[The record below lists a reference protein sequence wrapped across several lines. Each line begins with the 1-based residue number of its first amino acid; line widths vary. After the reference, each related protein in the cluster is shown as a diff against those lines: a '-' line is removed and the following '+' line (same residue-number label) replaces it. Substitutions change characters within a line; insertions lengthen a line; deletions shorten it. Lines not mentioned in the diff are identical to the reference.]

1 MKETPTL
8 REALAAKV
16 AEMRVE
22 FQRLAVRGF
31 MTVPSMQVS
40 MWADDLD
47 ALLSAYP
54 DNAGWRDIAT
64 APEGCMMLMCSMTA
78 TAAREWA
85 FVDWLAQGKL
95 ILHPYRSPTH
105 WMPLPAPPE

>member
-1 MKETPTL
+1 VIKETPTL

-40 MWADDLD
+40 MWADELD

-54 DNAGWRDIAT
+54 DDA
-64 APEGCMMLMCSMTA
+64 APNNPCFDCGKSVDD
-78 TAAREWA
+78 AR
-85 FVDWLAQGKL
+85 
-95 ILHPYRSPTH
+95 
-105 WMPLPAPPE
+105 